1 MARITTPLTDTQIKT
16 AKPHTKQGKLLD
28 ATLSD
33 GNGLYLLVKANGS
46 KIWRFN
52 YYRPITKVRALISF
66 GSYPEVTLQQARKMR
81 DDARELIKQGI
92 DPQEHKAEQEQK
104 KQIELN
110 NSFYSIAEQWRIFK
124 AKKGITD
131 KTLIGIWRSLELHF
145 FPYIKDTPISQ
156 VTAVKVI
163 QVLQPL
169 ADNNNHE
176 TVKRVCRRI
185 NEVMFYAVNR
195 GIIDSNPLA
204 KIADA
209 FNSPKV
215 KNQPTIMPNEL
226 PEFMQALSLARIEL
240 QTRCVIEWQL
250 LTLTRPNEAA
260 GTKWE
265 EIDLNNKLWTIPA
278 DRMKMDKAHSIPLS
292 PQAINIIKIMK
303 PISGNSIY
311 VFPIMKPPYNQPM
324 NSQTANM
331 AIKRMG
337 YKDKLV
343 AHGLRSLASTALNE
357 QGFNYDVIESAL
369 SHVDKNAVRRA
380 YNRAEYEQQKR
391 IMLDWWGDF
400 VEQASKGNVS
410 LSGNRNLKIVNNN

>member
-16 AKPHTKQGKLLD
+16 AKPSTKDGKPID

-52 YYRPITKVRALISF
+52 YYRPVTKVRSLISF
-66 GSYPEVTLQQARKMR
+66 GSYPEITLQQARKLR
-81 DDARELIKQGI
+81 DEARELIKQGI
-92 DPQEHKAEQEQK
+92 DPQEYKAEQEIK

-110 NSFYSIAEQWRIFK
+110 NSFYAIAEQWHVFK
-124 AKKGITD
+124 TNKGLEPITLKKA
-131 KTLIGIWRSLELHF
+131 WRSLENHF
-145 FPYIKDTPISQ
+145 FPYIKDIPITE
-156 VTAVKVI
+156 VTAVKAI
-163 QVLQPL
+163 KALQPL

-176 TVKRVCRRI
+176 TVKRVCRRV
-185 NEVMFYAVNR
+185 NEIMFYAINL
-195 GIIDSNPLA
+195 GIIDNNPLA

-215 KNQPTIMPNEL
+215 KNQPTISPNEL
-226 PEFMQALSLARIEL
+226 PEFMKALSLARIEL

-260 GTKWE
+260 VAKWE

-278 DRMKMDKAHSIPLS
+278 ERMKMDRPHNIPLS
-292 PQAINIIKIMK
+292 PQAMNILSIMSFTK
-303 PISGNSIY
+303 DKSGFI
-311 VFPIMKPPYNQPM
+311 FPTARPPYNKSM
-324 NSQTANM
+324 SSQTANM

-400 VEQASKGNVS
+400 VEQAGNGNVS
-410 LSGNRNLKIVNNN
+410 ISGNKSFKVVNS